1 MLPLSFSG
9 ALLGTMLAVADYH
22 VDWRTVLFL
31 FLTVFFLHILSN
43 LNNEHKEKFR
53 IPVLINMALAVVSG
67 LVMIRFSFGTLFSL
81 DSFVLMLLGYF
92 AIRTAK
98 RYAIGKSNYGRPGT
112 EEARVMFLYGFAAVA
127 GAYFVCSHSFGSW
140 LLLLPCLS
148 VGSFSVGVLNLHS
161 INDIDGGM
169 TLPARLGDRG
179 SRIFHTALILTGC
192 LSLTAYACLRVY
204 DIWHFI
210 FLLSLPL
217 FVWHL
222 TGVWKSE
229 GQGVAGSMKL
239 LVMSTFIVSLLT
251 GMGFVMFLL

>member
-1 MLPLSFSG
+1 MLPLSLSG
-9 ALLGTMLAVADYH
+9 AVLGSMLAVADYR
-22 VDWRTVLFL
+22 VDWRTVAFL
-31 FLTVFFLHILSN
+31 FLTIIFLHILSN
-43 LNNEHKEKFR
+43 LSNEHKDGFR
-53 IPVLINMALAVVSG
+53 LPVLITMILAVVSG
-67 LVMIRFSFGTLFSL
+67 LSMIHFSFGTLFSL

-98 RYAIGKSNYGRPGT
+98 RYAIGKSNYGRLGM
-112 EEARVMFLYGFAAVA
+112 EEVRVMFLYGFAAVA
-127 GAYFVCSHSFGSW
+127 GAFFVCSHSFGSW

-148 VGSFSVGVLNLHS
+148 IGSFSVSVLNLHS
-161 INDIDGGM
+161 INDINGRM

-179 SRIFHTALILTGC
+179 SRIFQTALILTGY

-222 TGVWKSE
+222 NSVWKSE
-229 GQGVAGSMKL
+229 GQGIAGSMKL